1 MAPTV
6 LLALG
11 LVGIFGGIALTL
23 SVIGV
28 ATSEK
33 RAVGRSLAAIRAIN
47 SAPEV
52 LRGEIDRPFGERVLV
67 PLAERFVG
75 IGKRVT
81 GQDTVARIRRKL
93 DQAGNP
99 SGWTVERVLGA
110 KIVGFVVL
118 LIVSI
123 VLTMAIGLS
132 LPVTLVVCVGLA
144 MLGFAAPNL
153 LLHQKAYDREQAMRK
168 ELPDALD
175 LLTISVEAGLG
186 FDAALTRVAQQ
197 TEGQLADEFGRVL
210 QEMQIGMGRAQAI
223 RAMGDRTKL
232 ADLRGFATAMVQAD
246 AFGIPIGQVLRIQS
260 QEMRTKRRQ
269 RAEELAQKV
278 PVKILFPLIFCILPT
293 LFVAILGPAGIT
305 IMENMGSMG

>member
-1 MAPTV
+1 MTPTLMLV
-6 LLALG
+6 IG
-11 LVGIFGGIALTL
+11 LVGIFASIALTL

-47 SAPEV
+47 SAPEE
-52 LRGEIDRPFGERVLV
+52 LRGEIDRPFSERVLV
-67 PLAERFVG
+67 PTLERFVG

-81 GQDTVARIRRKL
+81 GQDTTARIRQKL

-99 SGWTVERVLGA
+99 KGWTVERVLGA
-110 KIVGFVVL
+110 KFVGFVVL
-118 LIVSI
+118 LVVSI
-123 VLTMAIGLS
+123 LVTMIVGLS
-132 LPVTLVVCVGLA
+132 LPVTVVVCVGLT
-144 MLGFAAPNL
+144 MLGFAVPNL
-153 LLHQKAYDREQAMRK
+153 LLHQKAYDREQSMRK
-168 ELPDALD
+168 DLPDALD

-197 TEGQLADEFGRVL
+197 TEGQLADEFARVL

-246 AFGIPIGQVLRIQS
+246 AFGIPIGQVLRVQS
-260 QEMRTKRRQ
+260 GEMRIKRRQ

-293 LFVAILGPAGIT
+293 LFATILGPAGIT
-305 IMENMGSMG
+305 IMENMGGMG